1 MLTGQILDGCV
12 TAVLVPEKLIM
23 EQVALISV
31 LHVNVGTEIGATF
44 LQEAVNRFQEL
55 FARSPYYGEGKE
67 MNNLLV
73 VMSHLYNFR
82 VFVKYCKCQSVK
94 DLLDSANYIKFCYKS
109 V

>member
-1 MLTGQILDGCV
+1 MFRQHSRAYLSEMLTGQILDGCV

-82 VFVKYCKCQSVK
+82 VSYRRASLYF
-94 DLLDSANYIKFCYKS
+94 
-109 V
+109 